1 MSARLELRTLKLSAL
16 IAGDGDG
23 RSENALG
30 RSTGPFALLGL
41 VLALAATSLLGAVP
55 SASAETYR
63 EAVEG
68 TTGVSHFWPM
78 GEASG
83 SSFTDVVGGAN
94 AETSGGVTLGEPG
107 GLAEGSA
114 TSALFNGSSGAAHA
128 EVDLSGTHELT
139 VEFWMKWNSFAED
152 DHLALEFTPN
162 FNEYAGGFLVDPDA
176 SPGTDFAVSIG
187 DGGARNTVYFE
198 RPSAGAWHYYAFV
211 INTEAPAETEITPY
225 VDGHAVSYT
234 KSESGAGAGNFAHS
248 TLFWMSRD
256 ASTLFGAGSMQDL
269 ALYDTTL
276 SATKIGEHY
285 EIGEGG
291 PKASFASAPA
301 VATAGVP
308 VRLDASA
315 SSSPA
320 GSITDYAW
328 DFDGSKSYSTDG
340 GSSAAISHTFSSPG
354 TYTVDLRVK
363 DSLGQTATV
372 SHTITVGAELGRYEQ
387 AVEETP
393 SVAHFWPMD
402 ESSGSSFADVVGGA
416 NAEALG
422 GVTLG
427 EPGGLVG
434 DSSTAAAFDGSSG
447 AARAEVD
454 LSGTHQLTV
463 EFWMKWKTFAEDDH
477 LAMEL
482 TPNFNEYPGGF
493 LIDPDASGTDEF
505 GVGVG
510 EGGSRNNAY
519 FARPSAEQWHYYAF
533 TFDTTASGADQ
544 ITPYVDGHAVS
555 YTKGAEGTGAGAF
568 AKAMLYWMSRD
579 ASTLFGAGSMQDLAL
594 YDTTLGAST
603 IAEHYELGE
612 GGPKA
617 SFASTPVVAAAG
629 SPVRLN
635 ASASSSPAG
644 SITDYA
650 WDFDGS
656 KSYSTDGGGSAAIS
670 HTFSSP
676 GTYTVDLRVKD
687 SLGETATVSHTIT
700 VGAALGQYEQ
710 AVEETPDVAHFWPM
724 DESSGS
730 SFADVLDGANAS
742 LTGGVSLGEPG
753 GLVDDSST
761 SAAFNGSS
769 GAAHAEVNL
778 SGTHKLTVEFWMKW
792 TSYAEDDHLALE
804 FTPNF
809 NEYTGG
815 FLVDPDASPGTDF
828 AVSIGEGGARNTVY
842 FERPS
847 ADAWHYYAFVIDTEA
862 PAETQITPYVDGH
875 AVSYTKTESGTG
887 AGAFANSTLYWMSRD
902 ASTLFGKGSM
912 QDLALYETA
921 LESSTIL
928 EHYEQGENTY
938 KVANSTAPSIE
949 GVAEDGATLTADQGV
964 WSGAT
969 PITYAYQWQRC
980 NSHGEECQDIE
991 GATASSYILSS
1002 GDLETTLRVVV
1013 TASNPGGTAE
1023 ATSAA
1028 SAEVDPG
1035 PPVELEA
1042 PTIEGIP
1049 DVGQTLYGGLGEWG
1063 GTEPEFSYQWERCNS
1078 AGEAC
1083 SDITGATGL
1092 EYEPDAADIG
1102 KTLRLEVGA
1111 SNELGSVNG
1120 LSESTPLIGAEFT
1133 LASTSPPT
1141 ITGTR
1146 QQGHALSAGSGS
1158 WSGSGS
1164 ISYVYQWRQCD
1175 EYGSNCEDISGAT
1188 GSSYTPGEAA
1198 VGTALRVVVTATD
1211 ANGSLAA
1218 TSAATQPIAA
1228 ASSPTI
1234 GEAPAVSGTS
1244 QEGQTLTASTGT
1256 WSASGAISYAYQWQS
1271 CEAGGAECSPI
1282 TGATASSYTI
1292 AAGEVGATIR
1302 VLVTATA
1309 EGKSSVGVSD
1319 STSPVSS
1326 ATLVDVSLP
1335 AISGAAHAGAT
1346 LTAEPGI
1353 WTASPGPIGYGYQW
1367 ERCNASGQEC
1377 AVIAGATSST
1387 YTPGSGDVG
1396 HTLRVLV
1403 TATSLWG
1410 EVDALSE
1417 ATSLIAPAPTAPEVA
1432 DEEPWVSG
1440 AAIEGE
1446 ILTVERGT
1454 WEGTEPITYS
1464 YEWQRCNAEY
1474 EDCADISGAS
1484 AGTYTLTSDDLGSTV
1499 RAVVTAKN
1507 TVGEASANAWLYGV
1521 VEEPLPEEP
1530 PVSVVAPSVA
1540 GSAYDGRELSQNT
1553 EGSWLSRE
1561 PTSFSEQWE
1570 RCNETGASCSDISGA
1585 TGGTYTLSEA
1595 DVGSTLRLAVTA
1607 TNPYGSTTV
1616 ASEATA
1622 VVALGPPVGQ
1632 TPVVD
1637 YESFYVGETLTAGD
1651 VAARGA
1657 GPISES
1663 YQWERCNSS
1672 GASCVEISG
1681 ATSSSYVSG
1690 SSDIGH
1696 ELRVTVVYTN
1706 SYGTDTK
1713 VSSPTWW
1720 TVQNHAPFNLT
1731 SPYMTASD
1739 IGFGVGDAI
1748 TVHPGKW
1755 LGSQPISYTYQWESC
1770 GVSCEAISGA
1780 TGSTY
1785 TLTIGG
1791 KNIRVK
1797 VKATNSAGS
1806 ATEYARAQYVYPED
1820 SAPGNVVA
1828 PTIGGTAKDGET
1840 LTAHHGEWHGEP
1852 TGYSYQWLSCKVG
1865 YTECNDISGATGETF
1880 EPTAE
1885 LDGLR
1890 LTVEVTATN
1899 AYGSTTARAEERTSA
1914 VVAIPPVNTTLPE
1927 VTGEA
1932 VVGNQLK
1939 STGGSW
1945 FGNTGVLTPLSG
1957 PAYTDQWQLCN
1968 ASGADCVDIPEAL
1981 SYGYESDYTPPAA
1994 DAGSTVRVLVS
2005 TRSPDESAE
2014 ASAASPSTP
2023 VLDAATLPL
2032 NTAAP
2037 TISGTAQDGLVLTAS
2052 PGSWSGSPVIHYTYQ
2067 WKRCNSEGGECAEIN
2082 EATDATYI
2090 VVRSDI
2096 GHKLRI
2102 VASAANAA
2110 GSVSSTSE
2118 TTDVVA
2124 DPDAPTN
2131 VEAPKLPFFLESWGE
2146 PEFPVYQPIHPSP
2159 GTWTGDPTITYE
2171 WQRCDP
2177 TCTAIPGATSLTY
2190 TPRAADVGYKLSL
2203 VETATNVAGSA
2214 TSETGPSTDAVKV
2227 TGMSY
2232 SGTSNP
2238 SETYTGATAVGQ
2250 TITAG
2255 GTFSSYPELPITTSY
2270 EFLRVNE
2277 PEAPNTVL
2285 SSGSSPSYT
2294 LTSEDLGHEI
2304 EIVLTGTAWRADK
2317 AVAEETDTV
2326 DIYTHVVE
2334 VPPTNDTAPTITG
2347 ETTAGSQLT
2356 AHTGTWHGGGGTLSY
2371 SYQWETC
2378 NTSGEACADISDA
2391 TASTYTTTS
2400 SDDGDTLR
2408 VRVTAAN
2415 QGANASATSAPSGTI
2430 TAASAPM
2437 NTSLPTISG
2446 DATDLQTLTASH
2458 GEWSGSTPMTYAY
2471 QWFSCSP
2478 EGECSEVPGAIGD
2491 TYQVEEGDVGN
2502 ILKVQVTAT
2511 NAAGSSTAT
2520 SSATSAAAA
2529 APAPVNLTVPGVTLL
2544 GTAASGAQIT
2554 TDSGSWQNIDP
2565 SLRREALTYQW
2576 QRCEGG
2582 GSSCEDIAEA
2592 DRRTYDVASDDGGH
2606 QLRVVVTA
2614 HNESGRVARASQLS
2628 PMIGETTPS
2637 NSEKILYTTANSI
2650 FTANV
2655 GGGEAH
2661 ELTNCEAIDGEAG
2674 ASACNLQHPTISPD
2688 GEMVAFEALPPGS
2701 ISHGCVDENLCPS
2714 APSGGAEDLNSEAKI
2729 ALMNYD
2735 GSQARFIPGNG
2746 SQPTWSPNGTSLT
2759 YTRVVENEGV
2769 KTTQLYRVDA
2779 DGSNAAAPTPIETG
2793 TRYTESPTYSPDGS
2807 QLAYIGR
2814 ESSSEPWGL
2823 YVANFDGTEAERLDL
2838 GDITAADTPRFT
2850 ADSSEIEFVGI
2861 TPQSKYP
2868 TGFEELIARFK
2879 PNVRNLYK
2887 IKTDGVSLTDI
2898 TPTEEEDS
2906 NSPAPGPHEVD
2917 VLRDGYEVG
2926 EAGPG
2931 IAVIWLTPHIEVIS
2945 TEGGEPKSLS
2955 PPSGGEKI
2963 TDVTTGILGPH
2974 AHIAFTKICP
2984 GSTVACG
2991 TYNGA
2996 AAAAYA
3002 LKWYD
3007 GFNPAYDN
3015 FTGGG
3020 GGDCTNFASQALVAG
3035 GVQFSYDFED
3045 GNESDYAWYSL
3056 HSKRFAR
3063 IAKPGP
3069 VPAYEFSS
3077 AFVRSQDLWNHLLV
3091 DTGLASQIPQKG
3103 FPDAMTH
3110 VLRPGDLLF
3119 EKIGASKVFDHT
3131 QVVVKVNK
3139 NEVLVAQHG
3148 NGKTETVAH
3157 EIARYRKEHIRL
3169 FINYV
3174 RVHFTKSINLLEQ

>member
-1 MSARLELRTLKLSAL
+1 MTTHVCAIELRNLKLSAL
-16 IAGDGDG
+16 IEGRGDV
-23 RSENALG
+23 RSEG
-30 RSTGPFALLGL
+30 GVDRPTGPFALLGV
-41 VLALAATSLLGAVP
+41 VLALAATSLLGMAP
-55 SASAETYR
+55 AASAETYR

-83 SSFTDVVGGAN
+83 SLFSDVVGSAS
-94 AETSGGVTLGEPG
+94 AETSGGVTLGAPG
-107 GLAEGSA
+107 GLVGDSS

-139 VEFWMKWNSFAED
+139 VEFWMKWSSFAED

-187 DGGARNTVYFE
+187 EGGSRNTVYFE
-198 RPSAGAWHYYAFV
+198 RPSAGVWHYYAFV

-234 KSESGAGAGNFAHS
+234 KTESGTGAGSFAHS

-285 EIGEGG
+285 ELGEGG

-308 VRLDASA
+308 MRLDASG
-315 SSSPA
+315 SSSPG
-320 GSITDYAW
+320 GSIEDYAW

-340 GSSAAISHTFSSPG
+340 GSSATISHTFSSPG

-372 SHTITVGAELGRYEQ
+372 SHTITVGAELGHYAQ

-393 SVAHFWPMD
+393 SVTHFWPMD
-402 ESSGSSFADVVGGA
+402 ESSGSSFADLVGGT

-427 EPGGLVG
+427 EPGALAG

-493 LIDPDASGTDEF
+493 LIDPDASGTEEF
-505 GVGVG
+505 GVGIG
-510 EGGSRNNAY
+510 QDGSRNNAY

-533 TFDTTASGADQ
+533 TLNTSAGGAEE
-544 ITPYVDGHAVS
+544 ITPYVDGRAVS
-555 YTKGAEGTGAGAF
+555 YTKSAEGTGAGNF

-594 YDTTLGAST
+594 YDTTLSADT
-603 IAEHYELGE
+603 IGEHYEIGE
-612 GGPKA
+612 GGTKA
-617 SFASTPVVAAAG
+617 SFTSTPVVATAG
-629 SPVRLN
+629 VPVRLD
-635 ASASSSPAG
+635 ASASSSELG
-644 SITDYA
+644 SISDYA

-656 KSYSTDGGGSAAIS
+656 KSYSTDGGGSATIS
-670 HTFSSP
+670 HTFSTP

-687 SLGETATVSHTIT
+687 SLGVAATVSHTLT

-710 AVEETPDVAHFWPM
+710 AVEKTSDVAHFWPM
-724 DESSGS
+724 GESSGS

-742 LTGGVSLGEPG
+742 LAGGVSLGEPG
-753 GLVDDSST
+753 GLADDSST
-761 SAAFNGSS
+761 SAAFNGST
-769 GAAHAEVNL
+769 GAAHSEVNL

-792 TSYAEDDHLALE
+792 TSFAEDDHLALE

-809 NEYTGG
+809 NEYAGG

-828 AVSIGEGGARNTVY
+828 AVSIGEGSSRNTVY

-847 ADAWHYYAFVIDTEA
+847 AGVWHYYTFVLNTEA
-862 PAETQITPYVDGH
+862 PAETEITPYVDGQ

-887 AGAFANSTLYWMSRD
+887 AGAFADSTLYWMSRD

-921 LESSTIL
+921 LESGTIL
-928 EHYEQGENTY
+928 EHYEHGKNTY
-938 KVANSTAPSIE
+938 YLANTTAPSIE
-949 GVAEDGATLTADQGV
+949 GVAEDGATLTADTGS

-969 PITYAYQWQRC
+969 PITYAYQWQNC
-980 NSHGEECQDIE
+980 NPHGEECHDIE
-991 GATASSYILSS
+991 GATASSYTLSS

-1013 TASNPGGTAE
+1013 TATNPGGTAE

-1042 PTIEGIP
+1042 PSVEGIP

-1063 GTEPEFSYQWERCNS
+1063 GTELEFSYQWERCNS

-1083 SDITGATGL
+1083 SDITGATDL

-1120 LSESTPLIGAEFT
+1120 LSEPTPLIGAEFT
-1133 LASTSPPT
+1133 LASTLPPT

-1146 QQGHALSAGSGS
+1146 QQGHALTAGPGS

-1164 ISYVYQWRQCD
+1164 ISYTYQWRQCD
-1175 EYGSNCEDISGAT
+1175 EYGANCEDISGAT
-1188 GSSYTPGEAA
+1188 GSSYTPGETA

-1218 TSAATQPIAA
+1218 TSSATQPIAA

-1234 GEAPAVSGTS
+1234 GEAPVISGTS
-1244 QEGQTLTASTGT
+1244 QEGQTLSASTGT
-1256 WSASGAISYAYQWQS
+1256 WSASGTISYAYQWQS
-1271 CEAGGAECSPI
+1271 CEAGGAECSVI

-1292 AAGEVGATIR
+1292 VASEVGATIR

-1309 EGKSSVGVSD
+1309 EGKNSVGVSD
-1319 STSPVSS
+1319 STEPVSS

-1335 AISGAAHAGAT
+1335 TISGAAHAGAT

-1377 AVIAGATSST
+1377 AVIVGATSST

-1417 ATSLIAPAPTAPEVA
+1417 ATSLIAPAPTAPEVT
-1432 DEEPWVSG
+1432 DEESWVSG
-1440 AAIEGE
+1440 AAIERE

-1454 WEGTEPITYS
+1454 WSGTEPISYS
-1464 YEWQRCNAEY
+1464 YQWQRCNAEY
-1474 EDCADISGAS
+1474 EDCADISGAT
-1484 AGTYTLTSDDLGSTV
+1484 AGTYTLTSADLGSTV

-1507 TVGEASANAWLYGV
+1507 TVGEASANAWLSGV

-1540 GSAYDGRELSQNT
+1540 GSAYDGQELSQNT

-1570 RCNETGASCSDISGA
+1570 RCNEAGASCSDISGA
-1585 TGGTYTLSEA
+1585 TGRAYTLGEA

-1622 VVALGPPVGQ
+1622 EVALGPPVGQ

-1681 ATSSSYVSG
+1681 ATSSSYVSS

-1739 IGFGVGDAI
+1739 IGFGVGDAV

-1770 GVSCEAISGA
+1770 GVGCEAISGA

-1785 TLTIGG
+1785 TLTTGG
-1791 KNIRVK
+1791 KSIRVK
-1797 VKATNSAGS
+1797 VKATNAAGS

-1828 PTIGGTAKDGET
+1828 PTIGGIAKDGET

-1852 TGYSYQWLSCKVG
+1852 TSYSYQWLSCKVG

-1899 AYGSTTARAEERTSA
+1899 AYSSTTARAEERTSA
-1914 VVAIPPVNTTLPE
+1914 VVAIPPVNTALPA
-1927 VTGEA
+1927 VTGES

-1994 DAGSTVRVLVS
+1994 DGGSTVRVLVS

-2014 ASAASPSTP
+2014 ASAASSATP
-2023 VLDAATLPL
+2023 VLDAATLPS

-2037 TISGTAQDGLVLTAS
+2037 TISGTAQDGLLLTAS

-2067 WKRCNSEGGECAEIN
+2067 WKRCNSEGGECAEIG
-2082 EATDATYI
+2082 EATDATYT

-2096 GHKLRI
+2096 GHKLRV

-2110 GSVSSTSE
+2110 GSAASTSE
-2118 TTDVVA
+2118 PTDVVA

-2131 VEAPKLPFFLESWGE
+2131 VEAPKFPFFLESWGE
-2146 PEFPVYQPIHPSP
+2146 PEFPVYQPIDPTP

-2177 TCTAIPGATSLTY
+2177 ACTAIPGATSLTY
-2190 TPRAADVGYKLSL
+2190 TPRAADVGYKLNL
-2203 VETATNVAGSA
+2203 VETATNVAGSS
-2214 TSETGPSTDAVKV
+2214 TSETGLSTDAVKV

-2232 SGTSNP
+2232 SGG
-2238 SETYTGATAVGQ
+2238 TYTGAAAVGQ

-2270 EFLRVNE
+2270 EFFRVNE

-2317 AVAEETDTV
+2317 AVAEESDTA

-2371 SYQWETC
+2371 SYQWEAC
-2378 NTSGEACADISDA
+2378 NTSGEACTDISAA

-2400 SDDGDTLR
+2400 SDDGITLR

-2415 QGANASATSAPSGTI
+2415 QGASASATSAPSGTT
-2430 TAASAPM
+2430 TAASAPED
-2437 NTSLPTISG
+2437 TSLPTISG
-2446 DATDLQTLTASH
+2446 EAKVLQTLTASH
-2458 GEWSGSTPMTYAY
+2458 GEWSASPPLTYAY
-2471 QWFSCSP
+2471 QWLSCSA
-2478 EGECSEVPGAIGD
+2478 EGSECYEIPGA
-2491 TYQVEEGDVGN
+2491 TSASHQVEEGDAGN
-2502 ILKVQVTAT
+2502 TLKVQVTAT
-2511 NAAGSSTAT
+2511 DAAGLSTKT
-2520 SSATSAAAA
+2520 SSATAVVVAAA
-2529 APAPVNLTVPGVTLL
+2529 APVNITPPSITLL
-2544 GTAASGAQIT
+2544 GTAAPGAQIT
-2554 TDSGSWQNIDP
+2554 TDGGSWQNIASTP
-2565 SLRREALTYQW
+2565 PQGSLTYQW
-2576 QRCEGG
+2576 QRCGVG
-2582 GSSCEDIAEA
+2582 GSGCEDIPEGLQQ
-2592 DRRTYDVASDDGGH
+2592 TYNLASEDGGH
-2606 QLRVVVTA
+2606 RLRVIVTA
-2614 HNESGRVARASQLS
+2614 QNESGRASDASQLS
-2628 PMIGETTPS
+2628 PVISETTPS
-2637 NSEKILYTTANSI
+2637 SSENILFTTANAI
-2650 FTANV
+2650 FTASV
-2655 GGGEAH
+2655 EGGESH
-2661 ELTNCEAIDGEAG
+2661 ELTNCETVDSEAG
-2674 ASACNLQHPTISPD
+2674 ASACHFHHPNISPT
-2688 GEMVAFEALPPGS
+2688 GEIIATEVLPSGS
-2701 ISHGCVDENLCPS
+2701 SSHRCVEEQLCPS
-2714 APSGGAEDLNSEAKI
+2714 APSGGPEDVNIDGKI

-2735 GSQARFIPGNG
+2735 GSQARFLPGNG
-2746 SQPTWSPNGTSLT
+2746 SQPTWSPDGTTIT
-2759 YTRVVENEGV
+2759 YTRIIESEG
-2769 KTTQLYRVDA
+2769 TTTTHLYSVNA
-2779 DGSNAAAPTPIETG
+2779 DGSNASDPTPVETG
-2793 TRYTESPTYSPDGS
+2793 TKYSEAPVYSPDGS

-2814 ESSSEPWGL
+2814 ESTAESWSL
-2823 YVANFDGTEAERLDL
+2823 YVANADGTEAKRLDL
-2838 GDITAADTPRFT
+2838 GELTAVDMPQFT
-2850 ADSSEIEFVGI
+2850 TDSNAIVFLGI
-2861 TPQSKYP
+2861 SPYSKLT
-2868 TGFEELIARFK
+2868 TGYEELE
-2879 PNVRNLYK
+2879 PPLEPTVRNVYQ
-2887 IKTDGVSLTDI
+2887 IDTDGSGLTQIKYASHD
-2898 TPTEEEDS
+2898 DAS
-2906 NSPAPGPHEVD
+2906 SPILISDTLVTLGTHSRE
-2917 VLRDGYEVG
+2917 G

-2931 IAVIWLTPHIEVIS
+2931 ITYIWGPPQIEIVPIEGSGES
-2945 TEGGEPKSLS
+2945 TTLPPPPGE
-2955 PPSGGEKI
+2955 ERI
-2963 TDVTTGILGPH
+2963 TDVTRGKLGPH
-2974 AHIAFTKICP
+2974 ARAAVHQACSQSRK
-2984 GSTVACG
+2984 VCG
-2991 TYNGA
+2991 TWNDINTKSAYAYAKRYYKNHNPEYYYYEEDDCTDYMSQLLWAGGFQFLRAGEEIENAWWTYDSSAYFGLLPPHHAKAWA
-2996 AAAAYA
+2996 AAEALYHELRNNGLARPLKSGEVPQAGDLVFFHWYPARAAINHV
-3002 LKWYD
+3002 
-3007 GFNPAYDN
+3007 GMI
-3015 FTGGG
+3015 
-3020 GGDCTNFASQALVAG
+3020 VAG
-3035 GVQFSYDFED
+3035 NNHNPSTEIYTSHTSNRLGSMSKEYEEIGYYLHKIDPRISPTED
-3045 GNESDYAWYSL
+3045 ARGLHWQWY
-3056 HSKRFAR
+3056 
-3063 IAKPGP
+3063 
-3069 VPAYEFSS
+3069 
-3077 AFVRSQDLWNHLLV
+3077 
-3091 DTGLASQIPQKG
+3091 
-3103 FPDAMTH
+3103 
-3110 VLRPGDLLF
+3110 VLRPIHLS
-3119 EKIGASKVFDHT
+3119 A
-3131 QVVVKVNK
+3131 
-3139 NEVLVAQHG
+3139 
-3148 NGKTETVAH
+3148 
-3157 EIARYRKEHIRL
+3157 
-3169 FINYV
+3169 YV
-3174 RVHFTKSINLLEQ
+3174 P